1 LVYSTALEDTVE
13 ISSSAPPIAEQPSEP
28 LRDWRL
34 DLTLPSGATGQLG
47 DDVYL
52 AVRGALRRGV
62 IVAGSRLVEGDI
74 AAALAVSRTPVREAL
89 QRLEADG
96 LVRQAGNRGYV
107 AADLMADA
115 EQVFLI
121 RERLEGLAAALAARH
136 ITLPEL
142 EELNEL
148 QTRMEAAIAAPEVD
162 VESLVTLN
170 FRFHVD
176 ITQASRSPRLEA
188 MVDRLHPEYVSYQ
201 VVRNYNVEERR
212 LSIAEHRAIVDALWN
227 RDAALAD
234 RLVQAHLERGK
245 AVVLEGMR
253 SSSPKGASAKRSDRR
268 SLQEEAQD

>member
-1 LVYSTALEDTVE
+1 
-13 ISSSAPPIAEQPSEP
+13 
-28 LRDWRL
+28 
-34 DLTLPSGATGQLG
+34 
-47 DDVYL
+47 
-52 AVRGALRRGV
+52 
-62 IVAGSRLVEGDI
+62 
-74 AAALAVSRTPVREAL
+74 
-89 QRLEADG
+89 
-96 LVRQAGNRGYV
+96 
-107 AADLMADA
+107 MADA